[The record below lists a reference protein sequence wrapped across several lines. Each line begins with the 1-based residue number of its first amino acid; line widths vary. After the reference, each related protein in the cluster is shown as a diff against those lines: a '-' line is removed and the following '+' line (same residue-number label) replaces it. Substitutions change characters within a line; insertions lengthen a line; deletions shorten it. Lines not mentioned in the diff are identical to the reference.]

1 MGTLVRLLL
10 LALTVGALFYFTK
23 GPGKGDAPQFPS
35 CVPDKPEQKP
45 EAAPA
50 ASPSGAAF
58 WTTREEGAAL
68 RGGPGASYGAA
79 AELPKSAILKELA
92 RKPGWVYV
100 QTEDGRKGWV
110 DAGNLLRV
118 EPRLPR

>member
-1 MGTLVRLLL
+1 
-10 LALTVGALFYFTK
+10 LFYFTK
-23 GPGKGDAPQFPS
+23 GPGKGDLPSLPS
-35 CVPDKPEQKP
+35 CVPERAEKTP

-50 ASPSGAAF
+50 GSPSGSAF
-58 WTTREEGAAL
+58 WTTREAGAAL
-68 RGGPGASYGAA
+68 RGGPGASYSAL

-110 DAGNLLRV
+110 DAGNLARAQ
-118 EPRLPR
+118 PRLPR